1 MRNMEMEFQED
12 KMYLDRELSK
22 LDRMAIYFS
31 EKLRESRI
39 EHVLVSGYVAIVFG
53 RNRASEDIDV
63 ICEPV
68 SEDVFGRFWGSLKE
82 MECIITSDM
91 ESAYN
96 NYLKDGIA
104 LRFAYRGEFIPNM
117 EMKFISNGAQREAI
131 EGRKIVFLNGHPV
144 PISPFELQIAYKL
157 FLGSEKD
164 IEDARFLLDLFGE
177 RVNLALLMRKIREF
191 GLNEEESKYYLGVSE

>member
-12 KMYLDRELSK
+12 KIYLDRELSK

-31 EKLRESRI
+31 EKLRESGI

-68 SEDVFGRFWGSLKE
+68 SEDVFGTFWGSLKE

>member
-12 KMYLDRELSK
+12 KIYLDRELSK

-31 EKLRESRI
+31 EKLRESGI